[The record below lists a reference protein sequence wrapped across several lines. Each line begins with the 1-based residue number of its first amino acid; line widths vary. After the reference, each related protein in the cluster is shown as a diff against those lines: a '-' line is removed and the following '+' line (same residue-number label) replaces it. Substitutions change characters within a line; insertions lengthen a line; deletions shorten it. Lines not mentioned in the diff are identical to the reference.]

1 MSDSHAEKVQQ
12 VFLSA
17 LEVPAEKRDAW
28 LRNECGTNES
38 LWAEVRS
45 LLEHAN
51 PSVDLLE
58 QNLDEVISDIPQLG
72 DLPEEKQTPQDEL
85 PANVNCD
92 HFLSKLSE
100 VGVLS
105 PDEFASVSD
114 SVSSAHPSTD
124 ARQLASQLVTKGKLT
139 SYQAAALLKGEPDLL
154 IDKYLILDLID
165 VGGMGMVFKA
175 IHRTMNR
182 LVALKMISQQMLA
195 SDDQIRRFKREVRVA
210 ATLEHLNIVR
220 AYDADESRGVNFL
233 VMEYVRGDNLS
244 RIVRASG
251 PLSLSQAV
259 DCIRQAATGLQHA
272 HERGIVHR
280 DIKPGNLLL
289 DDQGTVKLLDLG
301 LAHIDDS
308 IRLDSPE
315 NGSTDADSGRPYV
328 SCSELTAAGAILGTA
343 SFMAPEQSLDAHL
356 IDFRSDIYSL
366 GCTLYFLLT
375 GEVPYSGSTIFK
387 VFVQHRKAEIPS
399 LQNQRPDVPDSVT
412 AVYQKMVAKKPEDRF
427 QSVSELIV
435 ALNDCHIPNPVKE
448 TPRAKSKTAVTSNAT
463 AATISEPGTTRDSL
477 FAIGK
482 FRKTLIGVACLVVLA
497 GIIAYS
503 WPDSSLHTDNPV
515 PSVDLPDTDQPADTF
530 ADSTTDLPVLSAGDH
545 LPQNISVAP
554 ETSAADLLATGNW
567 EWKVT
572 QNLGPKI
579 NSREF
584 ELGADMTADGLTL
597 IYASVRNSSP
607 PGNRDLWIS
616 TRETQEAPWSAP
628 LRLPPEINTDGN
640 EEEPQISADG
650 LSLSFRR
657 NARWFLSTRGNL
669 NAPWQKAI
677 PDPIAVGK
685 RRDYRLTPDGLSAFR
700 PRVMIPQK
708 VRAPADGGLMVW
720 RRSSIEDSFDDRAM
734 SDELLPS
741 VTRFGNMGSMSNDG
755 RLFIYNQNRDPEKE
769 KSGSMLVMSTRPDW
783 NHPWSK
789 PIPLFPDDSLWAA
802 SPRLLR
808 DGKSILFISKRPG
821 GYGANDIWMAE
832 LVKKSDAHQSEST
845 SQSTTSSV
853 LEVSE

>member
-1 MSDSHAEKVQQ
+1 MRPMSDSHAEKVQQ

-58 QNLDEVISDIPQLG
+58 QNLDEVIPDIPQLG
-72 DLPEEKQTPQDEL
+72 ETPEENQTPQDEL

-210 ATLEHLNIVR
+210 ATLEHPNIVR

-328 SCSELTAAGAILGTA
+328 SRSELTAAGAILGTA

-356 IDFRSDIYSL
+356 VDFRSDIYSL

-387 VFVQHRKAEIPS
+387 VFVQHREAEIPS
-399 LQNQRPDVPDSVT
+399 LQDQRPDVPDSVT

-435 ALNDCHIPNPVKE
+435 ALHDCHIPPPGKE
-448 TPRAKSKTAVTSNAT
+448 TPRSKSKSAVTSNAT
-463 AATISEPGTTRDSL
+463 AATISERGTTKESL

-482 FRKTLIGVACLVVLA
+482 FRKPLIGVACLFVLA
-497 GIIAYS
+497 GIIAFS
-503 WPDSSLHTDNPV
+503 WPDSSPHTKIIQTN
-515 PSVDLPDTDQPADTF
+515 SLDTDKL
-530 ADSTTDLPVLSAGDH
+530 ADSTTDRPVLPAGNH
-545 LPQNISVAP
+545 AKQNISVSP
-554 ETSAADLLATGNW
+554 QTSAADLLASGEW
-567 EWKVT
+567 EWRVT
-572 QNLGPKI
+572 KNMGPLI
-579 NSREF
+579 NSRDFEF
-584 ELGADMTADGLTL
+584 SGDMTADKCTLVFSTGLKNPQFER
-597 IYASVRNSSP
+597 RN
-607 PGNRDLWIS
+607 LWIS
-616 TRETQEAPWSAP
+616 TRPSKNAEWNAPT
-628 LRLPPEINTDGN
+628 LLPPEINTNGN
-640 EEEPQISADG
+640 AECPQISADG
-650 LSLSFRR
+650 LKLSFRR
-657 NARWFLSTRGNL
+657 DAFWYLSTRTSL
-669 NAPWQKAI
+669 NDPWQEAI
-677 PDPIAVGK
+677 PDPIAVGD
-685 RRDYRLTPDGLSAFR
+685 RRDYRLTPDGLTAFR
-700 PRVMIPQK
+700 PRIVTADKKSTDQESSLMI
-708 VRAPADGGLMVW
+708 W
-720 RRSSIEDSFDDRAM
+720 RRDSLDSPFGER
-734 SDELLPS
+734 SEQTLPVDQGIS
-741 VTRFGNMGSMSNDG
+741 VGSLSNDG
-755 RLFIYNQNRDPEKE
+755 RVYIFYQKEDGETDPDNALSK
-769 KSGSMLVMSTRPDW
+769 LHITTRPGW
-783 NHPWSK
+783 NSAWSE
-789 PIPLFPDDSLWAA
+789 PELVFRDDPNA
-802 SPRLLR
+802 SGRARLLR
-808 DGKSILFISKRPG
+808 DGRSFLFVANRPG
-821 GYGANDIWMAE
+821 GYGASDIWMAE
-832 LVKKSDAHQSEST
+832 LVKKSDSHQSEST

>member
-72 DLPEEKQTPQDEL
+72 DLPEEKQTSQDEL

-328 SCSELTAAGAILGTA
+328 SRSELTAAGAILGTA

-356 IDFRSDIYSL
+356 VDFRSDIYSL

-375 GEVPYSGSTIFK
+375 GEVPYSGSTIF
-387 VFVQHRKAEIPS
+387 
-399 LQNQRPDVPDSVT
+399 
-412 AVYQKMVAKKPEDRF
+412 
-427 QSVSELIV
+427 
-435 ALNDCHIPNPVKE
+435 
-448 TPRAKSKTAVTSNAT
+448 
-463 AATISEPGTTRDSL
+463 
-477 FAIGK
+477 
-482 FRKTLIGVACLVVLA
+482 
-497 GIIAYS
+497 
-503 WPDSSLHTDNPV
+503 
-515 PSVDLPDTDQPADTF
+515 
-530 ADSTTDLPVLSAGDH
+530 
-545 LPQNISVAP
+545 
-554 ETSAADLLATGNW
+554 
-567 EWKVT
+567 
-572 QNLGPKI
+572 
-579 NSREF
+579 
-584 ELGADMTADGLTL
+584 
-597 IYASVRNSSP
+597 
-607 PGNRDLWIS
+607 
-616 TRETQEAPWSAP
+616 
-628 LRLPPEINTDGN
+628 
-640 EEEPQISADG
+640 
-650 LSLSFRR
+650 
-657 NARWFLSTRGNL
+657 
-669 NAPWQKAI
+669 
-677 PDPIAVGK
+677 
-685 RRDYRLTPDGLSAFR
+685 
-700 PRVMIPQK
+700 
-708 VRAPADGGLMVW
+708 
-720 RRSSIEDSFDDRAM
+720 
-734 SDELLPS
+734 
-741 VTRFGNMGSMSNDG
+741 
-755 RLFIYNQNRDPEKE
+755 
-769 KSGSMLVMSTRPDW
+769 
-783 NHPWSK
+783 
-789 PIPLFPDDSLWAA
+789 
-802 SPRLLR
+802 
-808 DGKSILFISKRPG
+808 
-821 GYGANDIWMAE
+821 
-832 LVKKSDAHQSEST
+832 
-845 SQSTTSSV
+845 
-853 LEVSE
+853 